1 MANPISGKRGRV
13 YIDASANGTAAATPV
28 ANLNTWGLD
37 STTDKTEVTAFG
49 DLSKVY
55 VVGNPDGAIS
65 FAGYWDTAAGSQYG
79 ITNSVAAG
87 RKFYLY
93 PDSTNAAQYFFG
105 QAHFDLSITQ
115 NVSGAVE
122 ISGTGSAAST
132 VSSVGT

>member
-13 YIDASANGTAAATPV
+13 YIDASANGTSAATPV

-87 RKFYLY
+87 RKF
-93 PDSTNAAQYFFG
+93 
-105 QAHFDLSITQ
+105 
-115 NVSGAVE
+115 
-122 ISGTGSAAST
+122 
-132 VSSVGT
+132 